1 MKLLKLLLQHRVRT
15 IIVLSLLIAGGW
27 FVQLHHHDISQ
38 EAIIAF
44 GERIHTAWFLILFF
58 ILPLLGFPLSILLVL
73 AGIRF
78 GFAGGMAASAVAVFF
93 HNFTAYHICHG
104 FFRDPMR
111 NFLERAGYAIPPI
124 SPGHR
129 VRLTALF
136 TAIHGPPY
144 FAKLYL
150 LALTDIPFLIYFWVG
165 APVYLIFCV
174 IPVGAGSAATQFD
187 ATWIYAI
194 ITALAIFSLGGY
206 WLRRRIAVSR
216 DTSKSRQES

>member
-15 IIVLSLLIAGGW
+15 VIVLLLLISGAW
-27 FVQLHHHDISQ
+27 FVQLHHHDFSQ
-38 EAIIAF
+38 ELIIEF
-44 GERIHTAWFLILFF
+44 GRGIHPVCFFVLFLIL
-58 ILPLLGFPLSILLVL
+58 PLAGFPLSILLVL

-78 GFAGGMAASAVAVFF
+78 GFAGGMAVSAAAVFF
-93 HNFTAYHICHG
+93 HNFAAYHISHG
-104 FFRDPMR
+104 LFRYRMR
-111 NFLERAGYAIPPI
+111 NFLERAGYAIPSI

-129 VRLTALF
+129 VRITALF

-165 APVYLIFCV
+165 APVYLIFCI
-174 IPVGAGSAATQFD
+174 IPVGAGSAVTQID

-194 ITALAIFSLGGY
+194 ITLLAILSLGGY
-206 WLRRRIAVSR
+206 WLRRRVAVSR
-216 DTSKSRQES
+216 GKSRSPQG